1 MRDAMTRQRQSELAP
16 TAAQVFVLADVI
28 SIFFAFYLSYRLLP
42 SYRPYLRGGEFFE
55 GPLAMHAW
63 MLLLIAPLWLV
74 LLRRAGLHAE
84 TRLAWRF
91 VVLRTAEVQLVGL
104 ALLSVAIFAL
114 KLQAVS
120 RLLVFGY
127 CALYVPVSLGTRW
140 AASVLLAAHRG
151 HIYSIPH
158 ILVVGTRKRAAEFIR
173 RVHHAEEMNC
183 AVLGCVD
190 PEPGQA
196 PAEVEGAPVLGSTA
210 LLREFIFSQPVDI
223 VVFAMPLDKI
233 PGAAEMVEASVE
245 LGLRVLIVPDVYL
258 PRMGYELDAPEVAL
272 ETFAELPVAAISTV
286 RQSWVYLATKRA
298 ADVTVSAALLALLAP
313 LLAAIAALIK
323 LTSPDGPVLFRWHV
337 VGKNKKPFVG
347 YKFRTMAPDAEE
359 RKAGLQAQN
368 EMEGPVFK
376 MKRDPRVTPLGRW
389 LRRWSLDELPQL
401 WSVLKGDMSLV
412 GPRPTFKEEADRFEF
427 WQRRKLCVKP
437 GITCLWQVNG
447 RNHIS
452 SFEEWARM
460 DLEYIK
466 RASLWM
472 DCKIL
477 LQTIPAVLRGR
488 GAY

>member
-1 MRDAMTRQRQSELAP
+1 MLDGMTRQRQSELAP
-16 TAAQVFVLADVI
+16 PAAQAFVLADLL
-28 SIFFAFYLSYRLLP
+28 SIFASFYLSYRLLP
-42 SYRPYLRGGEFFE
+42 YYRPYLRPGEFSE
-55 GPLAMHAW
+55 GPLSVNAW
-63 MLLLIAPLWLV
+63 MLLLIVPLWLV

-84 TRLAWRF
+84 TRRAWRF
-91 VVLRTAEVQLVGL
+91 VLVRTAEVQLVGL
-104 ALLSVAIFAL
+104 ALLSVAFFAL
-114 KLQAVS
+114 KLQDVS

-127 CALYVPVSLGTRW
+127 CALYVPVSLGLRW
-140 AASVLLAAHRG
+140 LASVMLAAHRG

-173 RVHHAEEMNC
+173 RVRHAEEMDC

-190 PEPGQA
+190 PEPEHA
-196 PAEVEGAPVLGSTA
+196 PATVEGALLLGSTS
-210 LLREFIFSQPVDI
+210 LLREYIFSQPVDI
-223 VVFAMPLDKI
+223 VVFAMPLEKI
-233 PGAAEMVEASVE
+233 PGAHEMIEASVE
-245 LGLRVLIVPDVYL
+245 LGLRVLVVPDVYL

-272 ETFAELPVAAISTV
+272 ETFAKLPVAAISTV

-298 ADVTVSAALLALLAP
+298 ADVAVSATLLALLAP
-313 LLAAIAALIK
+313 VLAVIAALIK
-323 LTSPDGPVLFRWHV
+323 LTSSGGPVFFHWHV

-347 YKFRTMAPDAEE
+347 YKFRTMAPDAEQ
-359 RKAGLQAQN
+359 RKAELLEQN
-368 EMEGPVFK
+368 EMQGPVFK

>member
-1 MRDAMTRQRQSELAP
+1 MTRQRQSELAP
-16 TAAQVFVLADVI
+16 PAAQAFVLADLL
-28 SIFFAFYLSYRLLP
+28 SIFASFALSYRLVP
-42 SYRPYLRGGEFFE
+42 YYRPYLRTGEFSE
-55 GPLAMHAW
+55 GPLAVHAW
-63 MLLLIAPLWLV
+63 MLLLIVPLWIG
-74 LLRRAGLHAE
+74 LLRRAGLYAE
-84 TRLAWRF
+84 TRLAWR
-91 VVLRTAEVQLVGL
+91 VVLGRTAQVQLVGL
-104 ALLSVAIFAL
+104 ALLSVAFFAL
-114 KLQAVS
+114 KLQAAS

-127 CALYVPVSLGTRW
+127 CALYVPVSLGLRW
-140 AASVLLAAHRG
+140 LASVLLAAHRG

-158 ILVVGTRKRAAEFIR
+158 IVVVGTRKRAAEFIR
-173 RVHHAEEMNC
+173 RVRHTEEMDC

-190 PEPGQA
+190 PEPEGA
-196 PAEVEGAPVLGSTA
+196 PAEVAGTPVLGSTS
-210 LLREFIFSQPVDI
+210 LLREYIFSQPVDI
-223 VVFAMPLDKI
+223 VVFAMPPDKV
-233 PGAAEMVEASVE
+233 PGAHELIEAAVE
-245 LGLRVLIVPDVYL
+245 LGLRVLVVPDVYL

-272 ETFAELPVAAISTV
+272 ETFAGLPVAAISTV
-286 RQSWVYLATKRA
+286 RQSWVYLVTKRA
-298 ADVTVSAALLALLAP
+298 ADVAVSAALLALLSP
-313 LLAAIAALIK
+313 VLAAIAALIK
-323 LTSPDGPVLFRWHV
+323 LTSPGGQVFFRWQV

-347 YKFRTMAPDAEE
+347 YKFRTMAPDAEQ
-359 RKAGLQAQN
+359 RKAELFAQN
-368 EMEGPVFK
+368 EMNGPVFK
-376 MKRDPRVTPLGRW
+376 MKHDPRVTLLGGW

-466 RASLWM
+466 RASLWT